1 MIRRPY
7 VHRILVALLI
17 ALFCAPLGAQQ
28 SWEGL
33 ATVGR
38 FGRFPIGLYGASNL
52 VAAGSIVTVE
62 NLETGNSAQ
71 VAITAGVDEPGL
83 FLVLSPEAAAILS
96 VTGDGAPRVRLTAV
110 AVSDVLAVDPLDE
123 RAFHPDPDINPL
135 AAESGSR
142 DALLSSIPPGEA
154 PSLLDEQVEVAQ
166 VAVPP
171 VIELN
176 VTTPVDVDVVITQED
191 LDVTEPDDATTVGD
205 LPQTDEAVPSEDEP
219 RVDDAASELPET
231 TPAEEPVTET
241 VSPDE
246 AQPEDLTP
254 DKPTPDTGPRT
265 GIAAGI
271 ARTSVGQAQETFE
284 RPDAALD
291 VSRPEETSV
300 GTPVTSEPEV
310 APDESASTSI
320 ETVTPEE
327 IPPPDTTDVEPQ
339 IPEEQ
344 ETPEERAPEVV
355 EGPVDDQ
362 LVDAPLAEEPLVE
375 EQVEPDPVVETVPAM
390 AGPSPIEDAVSAAA
404 SRLPRKDLFPPPSGD
419 DGDFGFSPASRP
431 ADGEVAVAN
440 LPEVDVPAME
450 RPALAGLA
458 PLQAAPSDLEFTVV
472 EAVAPAADVPELA
485 SVGPR
490 SAPDGRLRVSSLPE
504 AVAGAEERPIA
515 EGVGPV
521 PPPSATPVS
530 GELAEAT
537 PAQEERPDI
546 AALGPVSPPVEDPA
560 AARLAEAGV
569 ADEERPNEES
579 VGPATAPGTTP
590 VAVELA
596 EAEAEPEETPDESLM
611 AIEPEPGEAVGV
623 AAAEPAIDDEVEPV
637 VDIASLEEPEG
648 DVETLL
654 SLEPADFRPPEVPDP
669 DAESHIDREAPD
681 EEPEVE
687 VVLDSPEPA
696 DETSEESIEIVE
708 ATAEE
713 PADEPE
719 IAVEVAVA
727 VTEPPPTVADTTVP
741 AAIEELP
748 VVATLADESY
758 YLQVGAYTSAMTARV
773 TVDALSTAY
782 PMTVL
787 PLEEPGRVV
796 YRVLVGPLEEDETG
810 TLLFFLRAKGYAD
823 TFVRSGTEL

>member
-320 ETVTPEE
+320 
-327 IPPPDTTDVEPQ
+327 
-339 IPEEQ
+339 
-344 ETPEERAPEVV
+344 
-355 EGPVDDQ
+355 
-362 LVDAPLAEEPLVE
+362 
-375 EQVEPDPVVETVPAM
+375 
-390 AGPSPIEDAVSAAA
+390 
-404 SRLPRKDLFPPPSGD
+404 
-419 DGDFGFSPASRP
+419 
-431 ADGEVAVAN
+431 
-440 LPEVDVPAME
+440 
-450 RPALAGLA
+450 
-458 PLQAAPSDLEFTVV
+458 
-472 EAVAPAADVPELA
+472 
-485 SVGPR
+485 
-490 SAPDGRLRVSSLPE
+490 
-504 AVAGAEERPIA
+504 
-515 EGVGPV
+515 
-521 PPPSATPVS
+521 
-530 GELAEAT
+530 
-537 PAQEERPDI
+537 
-546 AALGPVSPPVEDPA
+546 
-560 AARLAEAGV
+560 
-569 ADEERPNEES
+569 
-579 VGPATAPGTTP
+579 
-590 VAVELA
+590 
-596 EAEAEPEETPDESLM
+596 
-611 AIEPEPGEAVGV
+611 
-623 AAAEPAIDDEVEPV
+623 
-637 VDIASLEEPEG
+637 
-648 DVETLL
+648 
-654 SLEPADFRPPEVPDP
+654 
-669 DAESHIDREAPD
+669 
-681 EEPEVE
+681 
-687 VVLDSPEPA
+687 
-696 DETSEESIEIVE
+696 
-708 ATAEE
+708 
-713 PADEPE
+713 
-719 IAVEVAVA
+719 
-727 VTEPPPTVADTTVP
+727 
-741 AAIEELP
+741 
-748 VVATLADESY
+748 
-758 YLQVGAYTSAMTARV
+758 
-773 TVDALSTAY
+773 
-782 PMTVL
+782 
-787 PLEEPGRVV
+787 
-796 YRVLVGPLEEDETG
+796 
-810 TLLFFLRAKGYAD
+810 
-823 TFVRSGTEL
+823 